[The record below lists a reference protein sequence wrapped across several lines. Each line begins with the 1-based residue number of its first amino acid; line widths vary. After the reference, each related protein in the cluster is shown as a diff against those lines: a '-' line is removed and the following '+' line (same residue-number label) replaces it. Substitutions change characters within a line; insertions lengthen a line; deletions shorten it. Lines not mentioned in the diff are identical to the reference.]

1 MSRLVLRLRREI
13 LPPAVAS
20 GTVFFAVWAMA
31 ACSADEPTASRAAP
45 PARFG
50 KAAPEVTVT
59 ATNPDSAF
67 QGDSGVAVHV
77 TGSGFAPGARAQW
90 QLAGDT
96 THIKTLSTTY
106 VSPKE
111 VVAVIKVDANA
122 PVASYDVAVL
132 RVDGKKGVGAELFA
146 VKLRGNVDDG
156 TRARFSWDDSINVG
170 TVSAP
175 AWVPA
180 AIRGDGRLRDGSP
193 AVAGGPSNEYQ
204 GNFCSVSAVIGSGT
218 GNESAQMYI
227 DPDRF
232 ASASLPASCQPT
244 RYYRFYVNVNGP
256 TQTPSVVH
264 PSHIV
269 PDLSLMA
276 VGETRVQSFHVGTM
290 EELGFAIWWDPA
302 YPPATG
308 VLVTRLPNVIDELG
322 RSVRRWRV
330 ETWGTHQAVLVVPNS
345 GKKPGSTVTS
355 TFYSAPWAMT
365 VTEVPYPFPTFP

>member
-1 MSRLVLRLRREI
+1 MSRLLPRLRLEI

-20 GTVFFAVWAMA
+20 GAALLVWTMV
-31 ACSADEPTASRAAP
+31 ACSVDDPTASRVDP
-45 PARFG
+45 PVSFG
-50 KAAPEVTVT
+50 KTAPAVTVT

-77 TGSGFAPGARAQW
+77 TGSGFTPGAQAQW

-96 THIKTLSTTY
+96 THVHTLSTTY

-111 VVAVIKVDANA
+111 VVAVIKIDADA
-122 PVASYDVAVL
+122 PVAFYDVAVRL
-132 RVDGKKGVGAELFA
+132 VDGKKGVGAEVFA
-146 VKLRGNVDDG
+146 VKLPGNVDN
-156 TRARFSWDDSINVG
+156 TSRARFSWDDSINVG
-170 TVSAP
+170 TPSAP
-175 AWVPA
+175 AWAPA

-204 GNFCSVSAVIGSGT
+204 GSFCSVNAVIGSGT
-218 GNESAQMYI
+218 GNENAQLYI

-244 RYYRFYVNVNGP
+244 RSYRFYVNVNGP
-256 TQTPSVVH
+256 TATPSLVH
-264 PSHIV
+264 PSSLV

-276 VGETRVQSFHVGTM
+276 VGETRVQSFHGGTM

-302 YPPATG
+302 YPPAKG
-308 VLVTRLPNVIDELG
+308 VLVTRLPNVVDELG
-322 RSVRRWRV
+322 RSVRQWRV
-330 ETWGTHQAVLVVPNS
+330 ETQGTHQAVLVVPNS

-355 TFYSAPWAMT
+355 TFYTAPWAMT
-365 VTEVPYPFPTFP
+365 VTQVPYPFATFP